1 MCKHKEE
8 ASSISAEG
16 FLKRRRPTLPHCG
29 AVPSARSGLTSLFGM
44 GRGGTPRLKPPK
56 YFVQFIIKNSE
67 FIIVLSIYYSLLT
80 TDSSFLIKNSVLIGI
95 DCGKKNQAEPCW
107 YSSVYAYCGSN
118 SEFWILNSEF
128 WIFCLVCGKADGLL
142 VMLGFDVTTFTP
154 ASYQRHRL
162 WRPCEN

>member
-1 MCKHKEE
+1 MRQPILNFEFWIYNFEFWMRPCPGGCPLRGTGGQKKKPPAFLLK
-8 ASSISAEG
+8 AS
-16 FLKRRRPTLPHCG
+16 LKRRRPTLPHCG

-80 TDSSFLIKNSVLIGI
+80 TNSSFLIKNSVLIGI

-107 YSSVYAYCGSN
+107 YSSVYAYCGRSP
-118 SEFWILNSEF
+118 EFL
-128 WIFCLVCGKADGLL
+128 IFN
-142 VMLGFDVTTFTP
+142 F
-154 ASYQRHRL
+154 
-162 WRPCEN
+162 

>member
-1 MCKHKEE
+1 MRQPILNFEFWILNWNDSPRSLSSPTGRSGGGPKKPPAFLLK
-8 ASSISAEG
+8 AS
-16 FLKRRRPTLPHCG
+16 LKRRRPTLPHCG

-67 FIIVLSIYYSLLT
+67 FIIILSIYYSLLT

-107 YSSVYAYCGSN
+107 YSSVYAYCGRSP
-118 SEFWILNSEF
+118 EFL
-128 WIFCLVCGKADGLL
+128 
-142 VMLGFDVTTFTP
+142 TF
-154 ASYQRHRL
+154 
-162 WRPCEN
+162 NF